1 VYSVGTRC
9 LAALLL
15 VGIAHAQDI
24 PKDYGQPAVPRVVAY
39 VRVSLRNGDLASAEA
54 MAKQYRRLN
63 GDTPEA
69 LEALSWVARG
79 QLAAGRVDE
88 AIQQSEDI
96 ERSSHAALGTRTLD
110 SEPHLPLAL
119 GAAYEVQAEA
129 LYSQHKLSEAIQ
141 LLQSALRKF
150 HGTSLVER
158 LQKNINLMTL
168 EGKRMPPLSTTE
180 WIGVKGNPAAWQGKV
195 LLLLFWAH
203 WCADCKIQVPVIAKL
218 AAEFGSKG
226 LVVVAPTERYGYTMD
241 DDHAPPAK
249 ETAFIQKVFERY
261 YSSIPNV
268 RVPLD
273 AANFERF
280 GASTTP
286 TIALVDRRGIVK
298 LYHPGLM
305 DEASLV
311 AALQPLLR

>member
-218 AAEFGSKG
+218 AAEFGSKE

-241 DDHAPPAK
+241 DDHAPPSK

>member
-1 VYSVGTRC
+1 
-9 LAALLL
+9 
-15 VGIAHAQDI
+15 
-24 PKDYGQPAVPRVVAY
+24 
-39 VRVSLRNGDLASAEA
+39 
-54 MAKQYRRLN
+54 MAKQFRRLN

-88 AIQQSEDI
+88 AIQQAEDI
-96 ERSSHAALGTRTLD
+96 ERSSQAAWEHEPWIPSRICRWLWAQPTKCRLKRFIRNTNFPKPFNSYSRLYESPQHVARREATEEHQFDDTRGQTYAAASHHRVD
-110 SEPHLPLAL
+110 RREGQRRRLAGQSITSALL
-119 GAAYEVQAEA
+119 GA
-129 LYSQHKLSEAIQ
+129 
-141 LLQSALRKF
+141 
-150 HGTSLVER
+150 LVCR
-158 LQKNINLMTL
+158 LQ
-168 EGKRMPPLSTTE
+168 
-180 WIGVKGNPAAWQGKV
+180 NPR
-195 LLLLFWAH
+195 
-203 WCADCKIQVPVIAKL
+203 PVIAKL

-241 DDHAPPAK
+241 DDQAPPAK

-273 AANFERF
+273 AANFEHF

-286 TIALVDRRGIVK
+286 TIVLVDRRGIVK

-305 DEASLV
+305 DEASLLS
-311 AALQPLLR
+311 ALQPLLR